1 MAEGGEGQGP
11 DKEEPEFDLEQQL
24 KELEQEKNEI
34 AQKMQENV
42 AQELSSHLAKLEEE
56 FRTAFDDRIK
66 MVTSQAKTQASEEM
80 SKKQTDI
87 LRTNKVFREISRP
100 LNEKWKPVFNILIS
114 DLTPEQRR
122 VELEK
127 VEHEKAFMQSYKA
140 LMTWKEVRGEAFDIR
155 ELLPALRTVGLD
167 DLAQKM
173 LNILDSDKDS
183 LLTIAD
189 GTKPKASGPA
199 AAGSAAKTSTLSSA
213 SASGDT
219 SAQSKSNVNA
229 EEILDDRH
237 LLQIA
242 KKLGSE
248 WEPLAKGLSIP
259 GAEIAEILEGEGK
272 TYQGGFKMLWNW
284 RESKTNL
291 TEGLDALIAQL
302 KALNRRDVVELL
314 H

>member
-100 LNEKWKPVFNILIS
+100 LNEKWKPVFDILIS

-127 VEHEKAFMQSYKA
+127 VEHEKPFMQSYKA
-140 LMTWKEVRGEAFDIR
+140 LMTWKVI
-155 ELLPALRTVGLD
+155 T
-167 DLAQKM
+167 
-173 LNILDSDKDS
+173 
-183 LLTIAD
+183 
-189 GTKPKASGPA
+189 
-199 AAGSAAKTSTLSSA
+199 
-213 SASGDT
+213 
-219 SAQSKSNVNA
+219 
-229 EEILDDRH
+229 
-237 LLQIA
+237 LQI
-242 KKLGSE
+242 
-248 WEPLAKGLSIP
+248 I
-259 GAEIAEILEGEGK
+259 
-272 TYQGGFKMLWNW
+272 
-284 RESKTNL
+284 
-291 TEGLDALIAQL
+291 
-302 KALNRRDVVELL
+302 
-314 H
+314 